1 MRWCIRIGCCWQ
13 RMWNQLLVGFPRLVH
28 HSICFCCRKSIKELI
43 KLINQMKGLKSVDI
57 NYGYDVIAAALTCKM
72 VNLSQWFIESRRR
85 NGRRRLQWS
94 KQRWPSYFQSGTMTS
109 RRHDA
114 SLMRRHSRK
123 YSQWAIGLRRNCI
136 SILKSTAVGW
146 LLPALTIQL
155 INSNWI
161 WNEFDLEKKKRPA
174 AVFTYDGGPARRR
187 CCRCCRFYGPGWI
200 NPDGIVTG
208 PVWFWCGVRTRSTPW
223 TVTLLRELYAG
234 TPVAVYSDRW
244 SLSCSSWWLLQLL
257 MNSLYLCR
265 WWRHWAARSAVCH
278 SSTTLST
285 WRRWRHHLTPPKKKP
300 QGGIKW
306 WNWVNNRI
314 NRVEYLLNREGE

>member
-1 MRWCIRIGCCWQ
+1 MSYRLATQLHFNIEINGSWMVVTSFNYSTNQSKLNLKWIR
-13 RMWNQLLVGFPRLVH
+13 F
-28 HSICFCCRKSIKELI
+28 
-43 KLINQMKGLKSVDI
+43 
-57 NYGYDVIAAALTCKM
+57 
-72 VNLSQWFIESRRR
+72 
-85 NGRRRLQWS
+85 
-94 KQRWPSYFQSGTMTS
+94 
-109 RRHDA
+109 
-114 SLMRRHSRK
+114 
-123 YSQWAIGLRRNCI
+123 
-136 SILKSTAVGW
+136 
-146 LLPALTIQL
+146 
-155 INSNWI
+155 
-161 WNEFDLEKKKRPA
+161 KKKMPA
-174 AVFTYDGGPARRR
+174 VVFTYDGGPARRR

-285 WRRWRHHLTPPKKKP
+285 WRRWRHHLTPPQKKTP
-300 QGGIKW
+300 GW
-306 WNWVNNRI
+306 
-314 NRVEYLLNREGE
+314 Y